1 MAIKLGTPVR
11 QIVPAPV
18 AGIVMRKEWDN
29 DTEQF
34 RFLVE
39 WPDPEGEEPH
49 SRWFNEDDIEAQGE

>member
-18 AGIVMRKEWDN
+18 AGIVMRKEWDH

-34 RFLVE
+34 RFPVE
-39 WPDPEGEEPH
+39 WPGPEGGEAH
-49 SRWFNEDDIEAQGE
+49 SRWLNEDDIEAQGE